1 MKRVFFALSLYLLV
15 PLAAAAGAASL
26 QGVRVWSAP
35 DNTRL
40 VFELSDP
47 IAHSLFTLHN
57 PDRLVIDLKEATLTG
72 KVDAPRA
79 DDRRILQL
87 RHGPRDRKDLRVV
100 LDLRHAVRAKSF
112 LLKPSPPYGHRLVID
127 LLDKDEAARGG
138 DAKAAPSAAS
148 RKAAPS
154 APASPA
160 RDIVIA
166 IDAGH
171 GGEDPG
177 AIGARGSH
185 EKDVVLSIARRLERL
200 VRAEPGMR
208 PVLTRTGD
216 YYVGLRKRMDI
227 ARKHRA
233 DLFVSIHADA
243 FDDARARG
251 SSVFVLSERGASSE
265 AARWLAERENAA
277 DLVGGVTLEDKDE
290 VLASVLLD
298 LSQTG
303 TRQASLDVAGTVFRE
318 LNRLGEVHGPQV
330 QQAGFVVLK
339 SPDVPSMLV
348 ETAFISNPD
357 EERRLN
363 NPAHQQ
369 LIAEAMMRGIRA
381 YFKKAPPP
389 HTLLAEV
396 QERQSTLPQDDAG
409 TRARRASGQ
418 RAARSVD

>member
-1 MKRVFFALSLYLLV
+1 MKRVFFVLSLWLLV
-15 PLAAAAGAASL
+15 PLAAVAGPVTL

-47 IAHSLFTLHN
+47 VAHSLFTLQN
-57 PDRLVIDLKEATLTG
+57 PDRLVIDLKEATLSG
-72 KVDAPRA
+72 RVDTPRA

-100 LDLRHAVRAKSF
+100 LDLKHDVRAKSF

-127 LLDKDEAARGG
+127 LLDKEEAARGAE
-138 DAKAAPSAAS
+138 AKAVPVVAAKKGAPTA
-148 RKAAPS
+148 
-154 APASPA
+154 PA

-185 EKDVVLSIARRLERL
+185 EKDVVLSIVRRVERL
-200 VRAEPGMR
+200 VRAESGMR
-208 PVLTRTGD
+208 PVLTRSGD

-243 FDDARARG
+243 FEDARARG

-303 TRQASLDVAGTVFRE
+303 TRQASLDVAGNVFRE

-330 QQAGFVVLK
+330 QQAGFLVLK

-363 NPAHQQ
+363 NAAHQQ
-369 LIAEAMMRGIRA
+369 LIAEAIMRGIRA
-381 YFKKAPPP
+381 YFQKAPPP
-389 HTLLAEV
+389 NTLLAQV
-396 QERQSTLPQDDAG
+396 QERQNAIPQDDTG
-409 TRARRASGQ
+409 PRARRAAGQ
-418 RAARSVD
+418 RAPRSVD

>member
-1 MKRVFFALSLYLLV
+1 MTMKRVFCALALWLLV
-15 PLAAAAGAASL
+15 PLAALAGVATL
-26 QGVRVWSAP
+26 HGVRVWSAP

-47 IAHSLFTLHN
+47 AGHALFTLQG
-57 PDRLVIDLKEATLTG
+57 PDRLVIDLKDVTLSG

-79 DDRRILQL
+79 DDRRIVQL
-87 RHGPRDRKDLRVV
+87 RHGPRDKKDLRIVI
-100 LDLRHAVRAKSF
+100 DLKQPVRAKSF
-112 LLKPSPPYGHRLVID
+112 LLKPSPPYGHRLVVD
-127 LLDKDEAARGG
+127 LLDKDEAARG
-138 DAKAAPSAAS
+138 AESKAAPVAS
-148 RKAAPS
+148 SKKGAPLV
-154 APASPA
+154 PA

-177 AIGARGSH
+177 ALGARGSH
-185 EKDVVLSIARRLERL
+185 EKEVVLAIARRLERL

-216 YYVGLRKRMDI
+216 YYVGLRKRMEI

-303 TRQASLDVAGTVFRE
+303 TRQASLDVAGSVFRE

-330 QQAGFVVLK
+330 QQAGFMVLK

-369 LIAEAMMRGIRA
+369 LIADAIMRGIRA
-381 YFKKAPPP
+381 YFRKAPPP
-389 HTLLAEV
+389 NTLLAQV
-396 QERQSTLPQDDAG
+396 QERQNGIPPDDAG
-409 TRARRASGQ
+409 SRARRAPGN
-418 RAARSVD
+418 RTPRSID

>member
-1 MKRVFFALSLYLLV
+1 MKRVLLALSLCVLLS
-15 PLAAAAGAASL
+15 LAAVVGAATL

-40 VFELSDP
+40 VFELSDAV
-47 IAHSLFTLHN
+47 AHSLFTLQN
-57 PDRLVIDLKEATLTG
+57 PDRLVIDLKDATLSG

-79 DDRRILQL
+79 DDRRIVQL
-87 RHGPRDRKDLRVV
+87 RHGLRDQKDLRVV
-100 LDLRHAVRAKSF
+100 LDLKHEVRAKSF

-127 LLDKDEAARGG
+127 LLDKEEPAHGTATKVAPVAA
-138 DAKAAPSAAS
+138 AKKGARAA
-148 RKAAPS
+148 
-154 APASPA
+154 PA

-216 YYVGLRKRMDI
+216 YYVGLRKRMDV
-227 ARKHRA
+227 ARKHHA

-243 FDDARARG
+243 FDDPRASG

-303 TRQASLDVAGTVFRE
+303 TRQASLDVAGNVFRE

-339 SPDVPSMLV
+339 SPDVPSMLI
-348 ETAFISNPD
+348 ETAFISNPS

-369 LIAEAMMRGIRA
+369 LIAEAIMRGIRA
-381 YFKKAPPP
+381 YFRKAPPP
-389 HTLLAEV
+389 DTLLAQV
-396 QERQSTLPQDDAG
+396 QERQGAIPPDEVP
-409 TRARRASGQ
+409 RARRALAQ
-418 RAARSVD
+418 RTPRSVD

>member
-1 MKRVFFALSLYLLV
+1 MKRVFFALSLWLFL

-148 RKAAPS
+148 RKGAPS
-154 APASPA
+154 AAAAPA

-389 HTLLAEV
+389 NTLLAEV

-409 TRARRASGQ
+409 TRARRVSGQ